1 MQPGRD
7 PDPVSPALAMGRPD
21 GSRETLRRRQRLLH
35 TAEFQQAYDQ
45 NRRWHGRHMVLFLRS
60 APDASLRLGVVASKR
75 VGNAVERARAKRRLR
90 EAFRRQRSTFTGVT
104 DDVVLVARRSLLK
117 APWAEVVAD
126 LIQLAGQAGLHPPTV
141 P

>member
-1 MQPGRD
+1 M
-7 PDPVSPALAMGRPD
+7 
-21 GSRETLRRRQRLLH
+21 
-35 TAEFQQAYDQ
+35 
-45 NRRWHGRHMVLFLRS
+45 
-60 APDASLRLGVVASKR
+60 GVVASKR